1 MYMWLAWFL
10 INWILQLKLSVKLAD
25 GLSVFD
31 KLILQTD
38 SARIHEKEVSALISK
53 FLGEGRPLSDST
65 GCAEAE

>member
-1 MYMWLAWFL
+1 
-10 INWILQLKLSVKLAD
+10 VKLAD